1 MLEFMCVLSLCGN
14 EKNGQQ
20 KLDILDPNKAETDI
34 KHSSILKVRIFS
46 WNLFLE
52 RTLNYLTEISLK
64 RC

>member
-1 MLEFMCVLSLCGN
+1 MCVLSLCGN

-34 KHSSILKVRIFS
+34 KHSSILKVKITFVKFIFR
-46 WNLFLE
+46 